1 MERHISFLLSF
12 HKKYRY
18 FSCSPENNA
27 VIGGYVNA
35 EKLGEGIEY
44 ESLLKSFIGS
54 RFVPVQKVDF
64 SLKSAQ
70 VFVSIRFYLNFLC
83 SATFF

>member
-1 MERHISFLLSF
+1 MIMNEYRLSVDRRLSYRIAANRLFLERYISFLLSF

-35 EKLGEGIEY
+35 EKLGEE
-44 ESLLKSFIGS
+44 
-54 RFVPVQKVDF
+54 
-64 SLKSAQ
+64 
-70 VFVSIRFYLNFLC
+70 
-83 SATFF
+83 